1 MVYCEHCEY
10 CKIEFDYDT
19 EFWLWQWKISCKLD
33 NNEKKEG
40 DFCNKYNEKIY
51 RIKM

>member
-1 MVYCEHCEY
+1 MVYCEQCIY
-10 CKIEFDYDT
+10 RILDYYYNQ
-19 EFWLWQWKISCKLD
+19 ELWLWQWKISCKLD
-33 NNEKKEG
+33 NTKKKEG